1 MTSNSNPTGPDLI
14 DSHGKRG
21 EVIYQWDSTPP
32 KKPDD
37 IDDTPDAYVV
47 QALDGYG
54 GCMIHG
60 RYGNRWECNAPARAL
75 VLHLINRVKELEARN
90 AKLSN
95 VIDKINE
102 QETP

>member
-1 MTSNSNPTGPDLI
+1 MSSNPTGPDLI

-21 EVIYQWDSTPP
+21 EVIYQFTPP
-32 KKPDD
+32 PRDP
-37 IDDTPDAYVV
+37 IGDDTPDAYVV
-47 QALDGYG
+47 QRLDGYG

-60 RYGNRWECNAPARAL
+60 RYGTRWECNAPARAL

-90 AKLSN
+90 AKLSG